1 MHAPSDDPTTHPQP
15 PVAIVTGGNRGTGRA
30 ITTELTHAG
39 MEVWQ
44 LNRNTSGDPRDITCD
59 LSQPADL
66 HTAVQHILTR
76 TGRLDAL
83 ITNAVDRYY
92 APIAELDLD
101 RWTTAL
107 TVNLTSTIA
116 LIQQT
121 LPMLRRSRG
130 TIVLMGSHAGSRF
143 FEGGLPYC
151 APKAA
156 LKALSEILLLEER
169 PHGVRT
175 SLVSPGAIAN
185 EDGDTSPLKI
195 TTGSVARVVRD
206 LITNPS
212 DIAVAEIELRPAALG
227 PPAVTGLD
235 RLQSV

>member
-1 MHAPSDDPTTHPQP
+1 MSVAAGDRRTDRLP
-15 PVAIVTGGNRGTGRA
+15 PVALVTGGNRGTGRA
-30 ITTELTHAG
+30 IVAELGEAG

-44 LNRNTSGDPRDITCD
+44 LNRNPSGSTREVLCD
-59 LSQPADL
+59 LSRPAELDA
-66 HTAVQHILTR
+66 AVEEVLRH

-83 ITNAVDRYY
+83 VTNAVDRYL
-92 APIAELDLD
+92 APVSEIDLD

-107 TVNLTSTIA
+107 TVNLTSAVA
-116 LIQQT
+116 LVQRT

-143 FEGGLPYC
+143 FEGGLAYC

-156 LKALSEILLLEER
+156 LKALSEVLLLEER

-185 EDGDTSPLKI
+185 EDGDTSSLKM
-195 TTGSVARVVRD
+195 TTSSVGRVVRD
-206 LITNPS
+206 LIMNPP
-212 DIAVAEIELRPAALG
+212 DMAVAEIELRPAALG
-227 PPAVTGLD
+227 PPVVSGLD